1 MVRSR
6 TCRAVVVAA
15 AFSFLC
21 AAMPATPAVVHAAE
35 PPAQESA
42 PESPTPE
49 SDAPESDAPERDA
62 PELRAD
68 RAAEMP
74 PTQIRNSHSGLCLA
88 VRGDISER
96 QAEQVPCGPWR
107 DQWWIYIGP
116 YIDAQGEENW
126 MIKNDNSKQ
135 CLVARGRQPE
145 TPVVQSPCNTS
156 FIDQYFFHSRQASGG
171 RTGQIKSYRALDLY
185 CIVVRTK
192 NVNARAVTFNCAPQF
207 EDSLWTRTVPVP

>member
-6 TCRAVVVAA
+6 TCRAVVAAA

-35 PPAQESA
+35 PPVQESTA

-68 RAAEMP
+68 KAAEMP

-107 DQWWIYIGP
+107 DQWWIYMGP
-116 YIDAQGEENW
+116 YVGLNGKEYW
-126 MIKNDNSKQ
+126 LIKNDNSKQ
-135 CLVARGRQPE
+135 CLVARGGPE

-156 FIDQYFFHSRQASGG
+156 FGDQYWFHSRQASGG
-171 RTGQIKSYRALDLY
+171 RTGQMQRLPIVL

-192 NVNARAVTFNCAPQF
+192 NVNARAVATHCSPQF